1 MHAYVLHGID
11 DLRYEQAD
19 MPDLKPGWALIE
31 VMAAGICGSDI
42 PRIFENGT
50 YHFPTIPG
58 HEFAGVVRNVG
69 LSEDREWVDKRVGVF
84 PLIPCR
90 ECENCR
96 NEHYEMCDN
105 YDYIGSRRDGGFAEY
120 VAVPIWNLIELPDTV
135 DFAEAAMLEPMAV
148 ALHAVRQLPL
158 EQVKSLVI
166 YGAGPIGL
174 LATQW
179 ARLYGVRD
187 IYLIANKQGQAQ
199 LAAELG
205 FQNVCIQPEAN
216 APEWLYE
223 QNGTKPV
230 DAAIEGTGRGEVLE
244 QCILSVKGQGAI
256 VTLGNPRADVYIS
269 QDVYWKILRR
279 QLRLFGT
286 WNSGYATDTEND
298 WQDAVNMLAEGRIDA
313 ISLVTH
319 NYPFNELVDGL
330 QVMRNKSEFYS
341 KILISKS
348 IKTRMGGM

>member
-19 MPDLKPGWALIE
+19 MPDLKPGWALVE

-42 PRIFENGT
+42 PRIFEKGT

-69 LSEDREWVDKRVGVF
+69 LSEDREWVDRRVGVF

-90 ECENCR
+90 ECDNCR
-96 NEHYEMCDN
+96 SEHYEMCDN

-148 ALHAVRQLPL
+148 ALHAVRQLPM

-174 LATQW
+174 LAGQW
-179 ARLYGVRD
+179 ARLYGVQQ
-187 IYLIANKQGQAQ
+187 IYFVANKPGQVQ
-199 LAAELG
+199 LAHELG
-205 FQNVCIQPEAN
+205 FQNVCMQSEVN
-216 APEWLYE
+216 ALEWLYE
-223 QNGTKPV
+223 KNGGKPV
-230 DAAIEGTGRGEVLE
+230 DAAMEGTGRSEVLE
-244 QCILSVKGQGAI
+244 QCILSVKGQGTVI
-256 VTLGNPRADVYIS
+256 TLGNPHSDVCIN
-269 QDVYWKILRR
+269 QDIYWKILRR
-279 QLRLFGT
+279 QLHLVGT
-286 WNSGYATDTEND
+286 WNSRFSTSAEDD
-298 WQDAVNMLAEGRIDA
+298 WQDAVDMLAEGRIDA

-319 NYPFNELVDGL
+319 NYPFRELMDGL
-330 QVMRNKSEFYS
+330 YVMRNKSEFYS